1 MKKISIFLLS
11 LILVI
16 GTSSAQTKKA
26 TTKPTTKPAAKTT
39 TKAPVHTVVKQPK
52 KEKEQ
57 RVEIT
62 TEFGTMIVKLYN
74 ETPKHRDNFIK
85 LVNEKFYDSLLFHR
99 VIKSFMIQ
107 GGDPTSK
114 YADSTDALGSGDI
127 GYRIPAEINQ
137 YLYHKKG
144 ALAAARDNNP
154 EKASSGC
161 QFYIVHGKTFTTQE
175 LEQMLNSRNLNNKQT
190 ILYAC
195 YQTDSVQKAVSSLQQ
210 SGDKE
215 ALRRYMEN
223 LQKVVD
229 ARYAEEYPKAFE
241 VNLDHMG
248 EYVNLGG
255 APHLDGSYTVFGEVE
270 LGLEVIDKIA
280 NQPTMPGDRPI
291 SNIRMK
297 MRLLK

>member
-16 GTSSAQTKKA
+16 GTSSAQTKKE
-26 TTKPTTKPAAKTT
+26 TSKPTSKTATKAPA
-39 TKAPVHTVVKQPK
+39 KAPVHTVVKQPK

-114 YADSTDALGSGDI
+114 YADSTAVLGSGDI
-127 GYRIPAEINQ
+127 GYRIPAEINAN
-137 YLYHKKG
+137 LYHKKG

-175 LEQMLNSRNLNNKQT
+175 LEQILNSRNLNNKQS
-190 ILYAC
+190 ILYSL
-195 YQTDSVQKAVSSLQQ
+195 YQTDTVQKAISSLQQ

-215 ALRRYMEN
+215 ALRKYMEN

-229 ARYAEEYPKAFE
+229 AKYVEQYPKANE
-241 VNLDHMG
+241 VNLDHMA

-280 NQPTMPGDRPI
+280 NQPTMPGDRPV

>member
-11 LILVI
+11 LILVV
-16 GTSSAQTKKA
+16 GTSTAQNKKTA
-26 TTKPTTKPAAKTT
+26 SKPAAKAPAKT
-39 TKAPVHTVVKQPK
+39 PVHTVVKQPK

-114 YADSTDALGSGDI
+114 FADSTAALGSGDI
-127 GYRIPAEINQ
+127 GYRIPAEINTN
-137 YLYHKKG
+137 LYHKKG

-175 LEQMLNSRNLNNKQT
+175 LEQILNSRNLNNKQT

-195 YQTDSVQKAVSSLQQ
+195 YQTDTVQKAVSSLQQ

-229 ARYAEEYPKAFE
+229 ARYAEEYPKAYE

-280 NQPTMPGDRPI
+280 NQPTMPGDRPV

>member
-1 MKKISIFLLS
+1 MKKISIFLFS
-11 LILVI
+11 FILVI
-16 GTSSAQTKKA
+16 GTSTAQNKKA
-26 TTKPTTKPAAKTT
+26 APKPTTKPAEKTSAKT
-39 TKAPVHTVVKQPK
+39 PVHTVVKQPK

-62 TEFGTMIVKLYN
+62 TDFGTMIVKLYN

-107 GGDPTSK
+107 GGDPNSK
-114 YADSTDALGSGDI
+114 YADSTATLGSGDI
-127 GYRIPAEINQ
+127 GYRIPAEINSN
-137 YLYHKKG
+137 LYHKKG

-175 LEQMLNSRNLNNKQT
+175 LEQILNSRNLNNKQS

-195 YQTDSVQKAVSSLQQ
+195 YQTDTVQKAISSLQQ

-215 ALRRYMEN
+215 ALRKYMEN

-229 ARYAEEYPKAFE
+229 ARYAEEYPKAYE

-280 NQPTMPGDRPI
+280 NQPTMPGDRPV

>member
-16 GTSSAQTKKA
+16 GTSTAQNKKA
-26 TTKPTTKPAAKTT
+26 TPKPTTKPAAKAP
-39 TKAPVHTVVKQPK
+39 TKTPVHTVVKQPK
-52 KEKEQ
+52 REKEQ

-107 GGDPTSK
+107 GGDPNSK
-114 YADSTDALGSGDI
+114 YADSTAALGSGDI

-137 YLYHKKG
+137 NLYHKKG

-175 LEQMLNSRNLNNKQT
+175 LEQILNSRNLNNKQT

>member
-1 MKKISIFLLS
+1 MP
-11 LILVI
+11 ILV
-16 GTSSAQTKKA
+16 K
-26 TTKPTTKPAAKTT
+26 
-39 TKAPVHTVVKQPK
+39 V
-52 KEKEQ
+52 
-57 RVEIT
+57 
-62 TEFGTMIVKLYN
+62 
-74 ETPKHRDNFIK
+74 
-85 LVNEKFYDSLLFHR
+85 
-99 VIKSFMIQ
+99 
-107 GGDPTSK
+107 
-114 YADSTDALGSGDI
+114 
-127 GYRIPAEINQ
+127 
-137 YLYHKKG
+137 
-144 ALAAARDNNP
+144 
-154 EKASSGC
+154 
-161 QFYIVHGKTFTTQE
+161 
-175 LEQMLNSRNLNNKQT
+175 KQT